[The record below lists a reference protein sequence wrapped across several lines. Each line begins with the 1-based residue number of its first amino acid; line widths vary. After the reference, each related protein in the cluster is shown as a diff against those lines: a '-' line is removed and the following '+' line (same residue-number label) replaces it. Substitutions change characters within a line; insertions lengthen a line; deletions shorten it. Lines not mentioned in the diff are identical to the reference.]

1 VIEQSLFFSLGFL
14 VAALLALA
22 ILPAF
27 WRRAYRLTRREIEAT
42 LPLSPQEIA
51 AERDQLRAKFA
62 VERRQLE
69 QKMEATLASR
79 QQELTV
85 SGSKALAIAGLETT
99 VSARDAEIAE
109 LNAHIAGVENDL
121 STSKDIVARTAESLA
136 STRVEFDRQ
145 TSLYQTLQ
153 SEHRDLAALSDQ
165 RRVEIAAHQTN
176 LEAQRARIDDLDGR
190 LKRNQIEL
198 KSTADA
204 LRAAERTQ
212 RESDRDRAILTRKV
226 ESADEIAERRSL
238 IIAERDST
246 IDDLKDRNAQLYK
259 AGKDMEAVLKEEVRK
274 ARSFEQQITE
284 RDLTIS
290 KLRNESRQI
299 ATDLSGSI
307 EKLRADRLKL
317 TADLS
322 EARSKASVLQRELNA
337 IKRSAGATDLRAKP
351 ANLAGAK

>member
-42 LPLSPQEIA
+42 LPLSPREIA

-79 QQELTV
+79 QQELAI
-85 SGSKALAIAGLETT
+85 SGGKAFAIAGLETT
-99 VSARDAEIAE
+99 VLAKDALIAE
-109 LNAHIAGVENDL
+109 LNARITGVESAL
-121 STSKDIVARTAESLA
+121 SASRNILAQTEQSLA
-136 STRVEFDRQ
+136 STVGELDRQ
-145 TSLYQTLQ
+145 TNLYQALQ
-153 SEHRDLAALSDQ
+153 AEHHGLSALSDQ
-165 RRVEIAAHQTN
+165 RRVEIAAYQTN
-176 LEAQRARIDDLDGR
+176 LEAQRARIDELDGR
-190 LKRNQIEL
+190 LKRSQTDL
-198 KSTADA
+198 KSSMDA

-212 RESDRDRAILTRKV
+212 RESDRDRAILSRKV
-226 ESADEIAERRSL
+226 ESADEIAERRAA

-246 IDDLKDRNAQLYK
+246 IDALKDRNAQLYK
-259 AGKDMEAVLKEEVRK
+259 AGKEMEAVLKEEQRK
-274 ARSFEQQITE
+274 AGIAEQQVSE
-284 RDLTIS
+284 RDQSIS
-290 KLRNESRQI
+290 KLRSESRQI

-317 TADLS
+317 TTDLS
-322 EARSKASVLQRELNA
+322 EARSRISLLQRELNA
-337 IKRSAGATDLRAKP
+337 IKRSAGAHDLRTKTV
-351 ANLAGAK
+351 NLASAK